1 MLRETLERGLQSEQ
15 SKVYPYV
22 EKELQKAIGEI
33 HIVAKENK
41 VRSPMYQALLD
52 AGIDPTLLGQ
62 AEDDAPSSEELDK
75 KLDLFN
81 MCVAIFSRFK
91 LSVPYSLAY
100 SLLLG
105 EDCADQY

>member
-52 AGIDPTLLGQ
+52 AGIG
-62 AEDDAPSSEELDK
+62 DDIYGGYDSGTYQPVFSIIAK
-75 KLDLFN
+75 NAKFI
-81 MCVAIFSRFK
+81 CVNN
-91 LSVPYSLAY
+91 VM
-100 SLLLG
+100 
-105 EDCADQY
+105 